1 MHGYI
6 AINKATMW
14 LIAMRWHLH
23 CFSKVHNCI
32 LEFLQVKQYGPFEN
46 QCLYISWTKETC
58 FLSKVSSLR
67 VLLCSIQKISHSN
80 PCFWAIFWY
89 SNARWYKFFQFFMLP
104 FLCKKSS
111 QDIQSSL
118 HMRIQSM
125 GLQTELYIL
134 NKSTSVD
141 KTQFSPFQLIF
152 SYHIPTSQLKQFLL
166 ASTVLGKVYNLVEK
180 LLDFNKIIPAT
191 SGDSKAHRLS
201 Y

>member
-1 MHGYI
+1 
-6 AINKATMW
+6 
-14 LIAMRWHLH
+14 
-23 CFSKVHNCI
+23 
-32 LEFLQVKQYGPFEN
+32 
-46 QCLYISWTKETC
+46 
-58 FLSKVSSLR
+58 
-67 VLLCSIQKISHSN
+67 
-80 PCFWAIFWY
+80 
-89 SNARWYKFFQFFMLP
+89 
-104 FLCKKSS
+104 
-111 QDIQSSL
+111 
-118 HMRIQSM
+118 MRIQSM